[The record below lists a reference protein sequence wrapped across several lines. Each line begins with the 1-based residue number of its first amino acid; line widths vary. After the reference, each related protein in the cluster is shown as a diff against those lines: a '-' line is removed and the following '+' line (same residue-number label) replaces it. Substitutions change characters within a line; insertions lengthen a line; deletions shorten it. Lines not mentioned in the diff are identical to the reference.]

1 MLAEEELVGSHQILQ
16 QLVLL
21 VELAAAVMVVI
32 IQMVME
38 PQEAAIPAVAVAV
51 VLVLPVVMMVME
63 PQEALDS
70 LLSKN

>member
-1 MLAEEELVGSHQILQ
+1 MDQ
-16 QLVLL
+16 QEVLIP
-21 VELAAAVMVVI
+21 VAV
-32 IQMVME
+32 
-38 PQEAAIPAVAVAV
+38 EAA